1 LGIKHIIRQLR
12 HSPRFAVALWL
23 VLAFVVWNVVFDRI
37 LVLAGRRYSYAAIM
51 AVRGGHAY
59 LRIDDW
65 MRPAIAQGVRVATMS
80 ALAIAAFGLI
90 AVAIAK
96 RLQKGSGA
104 DVEVSTTDRDRRA

>member
-1 LGIKHIIRQLR
+1 LGINHIIRQLR
-12 HSPRFAVALWL
+12 HSARFAVALWL

-65 MRPAIAQGVRVATMS
+65 MRPAIAQGV
-80 ALAIAAFGLI
+80 LI

>member
-1 LGIKHIIRQLR
+1 
-12 HSPRFAVALWL
+12 
-23 VLAFVVWNVVFDRI
+23 
-37 LVLAGRRYSYAAIM
+37 
-51 AVRGGHAY
+51 
-59 LRIDDW
+59 